1 LRDAIVFGYNLAR
14 APHKV
19 SDPLEVPSWYTQGL
33 TPACVG
39 ASAESAAAQ
48 AARAEGS
55 GGLSS
60 AVRILHGTTHKLPDT
75 EAFVNTLVLLR
86 DGGKSHTLPERR
98 AAAGLFE

>member
-1 LRDAIVFGYNLAR
+1 MFGYNLAR

-33 TPACVG
+33 TPGCATTP
-39 ASAESAAAQ
+39 ASVETTAAEG

-60 AVRILHGTTHKLPDT
+60 AVRILHGTTHDLPDT
-75 EAFVNTLVLLR
+75 EAFVNTLVSLR
-86 DGGKSHTLPERR
+86 DGGKTHTLPERR

>member
-1 LRDAIVFGYNLAR
+1 MFGYNLAR

-33 TPACVG
+33 TPGC
-39 ASAESAAAQ
+39 ASASSAAAAE

-60 AVRILHGTTHKLPDT
+60 AVRILHGTTRDLQDT
-75 EAFVNTLVLLR
+75 EAFVNTLVSLR
-86 DGGKSHTLPERR
+86 DGGKAHTLPERR